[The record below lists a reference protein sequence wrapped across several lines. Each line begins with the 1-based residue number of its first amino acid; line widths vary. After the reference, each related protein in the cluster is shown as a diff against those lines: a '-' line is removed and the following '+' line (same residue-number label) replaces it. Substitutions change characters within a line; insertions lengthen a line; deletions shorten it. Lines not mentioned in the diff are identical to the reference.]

1 MVDHRGVARLLLAG
15 RTYREIVAAAKV
27 SQRDVARVKRVIEEH
42 GLTTASLDRVTDADL
57 AALFPDGRARVSA
70 GYDAPDF
77 RGVVAS
83 MKRNRHYTVLAAWRR
98 YVEVPAAGRK
108 YGYAQ
113 YCHLFSEYVA
123 GNDLVATL
131 RHEPGR
137 TALIDWAGDTLAVV
151 DQVTGQTSKAYLL
164 VVTLPY
170 SGLMFVRAYLDMK
183 MEAWLDGHIRALE
196 YFGGC
201 DRQATPPSSCP
212 GRRARTSMFVRAY
225 LDMKMEAWLDGH
237 IRALE
242 YFGGVPAILVP
253 DNAATATHIKTKGD
267 PARFVTERYQQFADH
282 YGCSIVPARVRRPRD
297 KASAESSVNVSYK
310 RIYGYLAEETWGSIT
325 ELNDAIA
332 ERLAE
337 INDELRRRDG
347 STRRERFDAEE
358 AQALGPLPAERFEEV
373 EWRTAK
379 VQRNYHVT
387 CESQHYS
394 VPYQLAGQ
402 LLRVRITASAVTVF
416 DGTVVV
422 ASHPR
427 KTGRK
432 GQYSTNKEH
441 VPPAHREIHGLWSR
455 SWFIDRARRIGPA
468 TEQVITQAIDRKQ
481 IEAQAYQDCQN
492 ILTHLAKKGHARL
505 EAACQQVLNMRATP
519 TYSTIARM
527 MAAITSDTDKPA
539 TPTAAPSTRK
549 PDAAHHDDG
558 SGAPPGA
565 FIRGADYYRQGW

>member
-170 SGLMFVRAYLDMK
+170 SGL
-183 MEAWLDGHIRALE
+183 
-196 YFGGC
+196 
-201 DRQATPPSSCP
+201 
-212 GRRARTSMFVRAY
+212 MFVRAY

-492 ILTHLAKKGHARL
+492 ILTPLAKKGHARL